1 VIKQKSTSL
10 PKRSKPEGA
19 PKRGLF
25 FLDLACGESL
35 GYNHTPETRRLVIST
50 VRNFLV
56 KHLLFWVH
64 RAKHLADAHGL
75 DLRVFLFLS
84 LLGYLI
90 QGLYF
95 LPWFR
100 GKNVDLGLLVSLRFV
115 GLLGPFY
122 ILLKG
127 KKIAAVLNLSLVAT
141 WSFNTA
147 WHVCHFVYL

>member
-1 VIKQKSTSL
+1 MI
-10 PKRSKPEGA
+10 P
-19 PKRGLF
+19 
-25 FLDLACGESL
+25 
-35 GYNHTPETRRLVIST
+35 T

-95 LPWFR
+95 LPWFK
-100 GKNVDLGLLVSLRFV
+100 GNSVDLGLLVSLRFV
-115 GLLGPFY
+115 GLVGPFY

-127 KKIAAVLNLSLVAT
+127 KKIAAVFNLSLVAT